1 MFCVI
6 VGVLLLSQYVFYN
19 YGHIC
24 LRLIQTY
31 SRIQM
36 SLRKQKQKQ
45 ITKDDLEWLECFVGR
60 HIVHYAVD
68 NTALHTINNSDFA
81 VLVNKKNM
89 IMFYPPLDE
98 YFPEYEVSNVE
109 FISVQV
115 SIGGGSTY
123 DIKLK
128 TADHSF
134 YVVGNELNVDFVRY
148 YILRTNNVWLPSD
161 VEYTM
166 TIVDDNVQFHEINQC
181 ECLAIEK
188 DTYHIFRYEEEEEAQ
203 EGEDDYGL
211 LDYEDDEERER
222 DGAEEKKPP
231 VGNNEIEEVEYIPII
246 YTRIPEC
253 DEEEECPMEIEQLL
267 QVEDDMRTEM
277 KDLEKY
283 ITEFDQFDDPC
294 TFRVF

>member
-6 VGVLLLSQYVFYN
+6 IGALLLSQYVFYN

-45 ITKDDLEWLECFVGR
+45 ITRDDLEWLECFIGR

-89 IMFYPPLDE
+89 IMFYPPVDE
-98 YFPEYEVSNVE
+98 YFPDYEVSNIE

-115 SIGGGSTY
+115 SIEGGHTY
-123 DIKLK
+123 DIKMK

-188 DTYHIFRYEEEEEAQ
+188 DTYHIFRYEDDEEGE
-203 EGEDDYGL
+203 EDDYGL
-211 LDYEDDEERER
+211 LDYEDEEEERE
-222 DGAEEKKPP
+222 EEKKPP

-246 YTRIPEC
+246 YSRIPEC
-253 DEEEECPMEIEQLL
+253 DEEEDCPMEIEQLL
-267 QVEDDMRTEM
+267 QVEDDMKTEM
-277 KDLEKY
+277 KDLDKY
-283 ITEFDQFDDPC
+283 ITEFDEDDDPC